1 MRIITIL
8 LFSLFLLGCAAIP
21 YEEAKVDAVEV
32 NKLITELDIYNEE
45 FEEFLKT
52 NGYPSNNL
60 PIKDWGLRELLLAQL
75 FFNYD
80 IKNAKASLDWVRTSE
95 NIALLYPPSSIGIEI
110 GRGDS
115 EEELS
120 KNIFGGGFNFTFESA
135 NKRLIRYEIAFNETQ
150 SAALQYELKIWDAR
164 AKLLEQ
170 IVNLLER
177 QDLITITK
185 DELRSK
191 HSILQMIKKRVGV
204 GILSQVQLDRV
215 TLELSAINQMLLNL
229 QYDQEKVRNEIA
241 TSVGLS
247 LEKFNLIPVNTQKI
261 KAMFNKA
268 SADFVAEN
276 EVGNIKYKAT
286 TNSKMLRILLA
297 NYAVAESL
305 LKYEIAKQY
314 PDFNFSPA
322 YTYDLGNYIWNIG
335 IETIISSTDRN
346 KVYIERAKKLRE
358 TEATKVLSYQIEI
371 INAAERLLD
380 DFSYGLAL
388 KRDVEEMR
396 ETKNNLKKQLVKRF
410 DNGILDRLELEL
422 ELIKFNEIERSYHKA
437 LYNVMRKGLFAESTV
452 QEPIFTEQ
460 FN

>member
-1 MRIITIL
+1 MRIITIT

-21 YEEAKVDAVEV
+21 YEEAKVDVVEV

-45 FEEFLKT
+45 FEEFLKS

-60 PIKDWGLRELLLAQL
+60 PINDWGLRELLLAQL

-115 EEELS
+115 EQELS
-120 KNIFGGGFNFTFESA
+120 RNIFGGGFNFTFESA

-229 QYDQEKVRNEIA
+229 QYEQEKVRNEIA

-261 KAMFNKA
+261 KAIFNKA

-335 IETIISSTDRN
+335 IETIIGSTDRN

-388 KRDVEEMR
+388 KKDIEEMR
-396 ETKNNLKKQLVKRF
+396 ETKNSLKKQLVKRF

-437 LYNVMRKGLFAESTV
+437 LYNVMRKGLVAESTI

-460 FN
+460 F